1 MKKLGML
8 VFILFTINLTAQ
20 STSERIDQL
29 IKKYS
34 ELRLFNGSALV
45 ADHNETIFKKGYGF
59 ANMEWNIPNK
69 PDTKFRLG
77 SITKQFTATLIMQ
90 LVEKG
95 KIKLDGK
102 LTDYLTYYRKDTGD
116 KITIHHL
123 LTHTSGIPS
132 YTNDPDFFSKKSR
145 TFYEPDDFVKGFCSG
160 TLEFEPGSQFVY
172 NNSGYFILGAILEKV
187 TGKKYDELIKE
198 QIFVPLGMNNS
209 GYDWSADILPN
220 RAAGYEK
227 TFSSYRNTS
236 FIDMSLPY
244 AAGSLYSTVEDLLIW
259 NKSFYSEKILTKKSW
274 DALFTGYVKAFG
286 NAYYGYGWAVDKY
299 FDGKDSLKAITHGGG
314 INGFNTIGYY
324 LPEKGQFVA
333 LFSNTGG
340 APLNEITQQ
349 ILNILY
355 GKETVNPKQSLAEY
369 INKIILEDGITD
381 AAKAFNELKDD
392 SENYKLAEN
401 EMNNLGY
408 EWLNKKMFDEALA
421 VFKMNIDR
429 FPKSSNTYD
438 SYGEAWAK
446 KGEKDSAI
454 VYYKKSL
461 ALNPRNTGAIK
472 YLKEAGVMVEEPSE
486 IKASKELLLQYIG
499 KYEIAPS
506 FMITITV
513 EGEQIFAQASG
524 QPRFEIF
531 PESEDTFYLKVV
543 EAKIKFNKAPD
554 GKCTG
559 LTLFQG
565 GRELPGKKKE

>member
-8 VFILFTINLTAQ
+8 IFILFTINLTAQ

-34 ELRLFNGSALV
+34 ELRLFNGSALI

-102 LTDYLTYYRKDTGD
+102 LTDYLPYYRKDTGD

-132 YTNDPDFFSKKSR
+132 YTNLPDFLSKKSR
-145 TFYEPDDFVKGFCSG
+145 TFYEPDDFVKEYCSG
-160 TLEFEPGSQFVY
+160 SLEFEPGSQFVY

-187 TGKKYDELIKE
+187 SGKKYDELVKE
-198 QIFVPLGMNNS
+198 KIFVPLGMNNS

-227 TFSSYRNTS
+227 TFSGYRNAS

-244 AAGSLYSTVEDLLIW
+244 AAGSLYSTVEDLMIW
-259 NKSFYSEKILTKKSW
+259 NKSFYSDKILERKSW
-274 DALFTGYVKAFG
+274 DTMFTGYVKAFG
-286 NAYYGYGWAVDKY
+286 NAQYGYGWAIDKY

-324 LPEKGQFVA
+324 LPQKGQFVA
-333 LFSNTGG
+333 LFSNAGG

-355 GKETVNPKQSLAEY
+355 GKETVSPKQSLAEY
-369 INKIILEDGITD
+369 INKILLEDGINE
-381 AAKAFNELKDD
+381 AVKAFEELKND
-392 SENYKLAEN
+392 SENFRLAEN

-408 EWLNKKMFDEALA
+408 ELLNKKMYDEALA
-421 VFKMNIDR
+421 VFKMNINQ
-429 FPKSSNTYD
+429 FSKSANVYD

-446 KGEKDSAI
+446 KGVKDSAI

-461 ALNPRNTGAIK
+461 ELNPRNEGAIK
-472 YLKEAGVMVEEPSE
+472 YLKDMGVKVEEPAA
-486 IKASKELLLQYIG
+486 IKVSKEILEMYTG
-499 KYEIAPS
+499 KYEVAPS
-506 FMITITV
+506 FIITITV

-524 QPRFEIF
+524 QPKFEIY
-531 PESEDTFYLKVV
+531 PESDDTFYLKVV
-543 EAKIKFNKAPD
+543 EAKIKFNKD
-554 GKCTG
+554 ITGKCTG
-559 LTLFQG
+559 LTLYQG
-565 GRELPGKKKE
+565 GREIPGKKTE